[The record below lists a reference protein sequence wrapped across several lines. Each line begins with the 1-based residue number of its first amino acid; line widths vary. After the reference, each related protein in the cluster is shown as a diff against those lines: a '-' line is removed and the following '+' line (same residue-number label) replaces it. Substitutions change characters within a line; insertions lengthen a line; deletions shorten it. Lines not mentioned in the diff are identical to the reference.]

1 MSASPRDPLLAA
13 ARFVLALSIGIMAFM
28 TVVFTIASPAL
39 LVGKGAVYAH
49 LAENGVRAGPE
60 LMPAAAAALLVLA
73 GLFAGGVWFLLLL
86 RRIVLS
92 VGDGDPFVPANAQR
106 LSRMGWIALGSQ
118 VVMIPLGALLH
129 WIAVITRDMRNVR
142 IEADFG
148 LSGGMILLT
157 LVLFILAR
165 VFRQGTQMRAELEGT
180 V

>member
-1 MSASPRDPLLAA
+1 
-13 ARFVLALSIGIMAFM
+13 
-28 TVVFTIASPAL
+28 
-39 LVGKGAVYAH
+39 
-49 LAENGVRAGPE
+49 
-60 LMPAAAAALLVLA
+60 
-73 GLFAGGVWFLLLL
+73 
-86 RRIVLS
+86 
-92 VGDGDPFVPANAQR
+92 
-106 LSRMGWIALGSQ
+106 MGWIALGSQ

-165 VFRQGTQMRAELEGT
+165 VFRHGAAMREDLEGT